1 MSEFKSF
8 FKSKAMNEAVVTK
21 AEITHEP
28 KVREEKPIE
37 TQQTKRVRGRPRNG
51 FDKSAYQR
59 EYMRR
64 KRAGTGS
71 DCAVNVQQ
79 CAGPV
84 PSSNDNVHQ
93 SLST

>member
-8 FKSKAMNEAVVTK
+8 FKSKAMNDAVPCNVEDSTRKPK
-21 AEITHEP
+21 ASVATQHNKYRDIE
-28 KVREEKPIE
+28 KRNKYKRE
-37 TQQTKRVRGRPRNG
+37 
-51 FDKSAYQR
+51 YMR

-64 KRAGTGS
+64 KRTGTGS
-71 DCAVNVQQ
+71 DCAVDVQQ